1 LTFHNTGREM
11 RPLLAASLAC
21 VLLSRPDRRIAA
33 AFQPVSAPDSKR
45 VGDARTLSPIGA
57 TIPSSFGLGPHDRA
71 VVVPPD
77 RPLGSRRALRSAA
90 RSDGDGE
97 DLIDTNAL
105 VKYGIAALTQLSLF
119 AGAFKLLD
127 LGIATANVDP
137 SSVPFPAVAF
147 LFYAAS
153 LKSRALN
160 PLNNQRPKLDEV
172 KESGQSG
179 GFRDRVTPSW
189 TPPGVFFPIMW
200 ILIIGPV
207 RAYSSA
213 VIFESTG
220 TFCDVAHLSFIL
232 HLTVGDV
239 WNTINNTECR
249 YGASVVGV
257 LGVVASVAFASYQ
270 YYMVDPTA
278 GTLLGATSLWLCTAA
293 ALIVDT
299 WRLNPRSN
307 GERDPLYP
315 VLGDT
320 KTEFAWLSSSE

>member
-1 LTFHNTGREM
+1 
-11 RPLLAASLAC
+11 
-21 VLLSRPDRRIAA
+21 
-33 AFQPVSAPDSKR
+33 
-45 VGDARTLSPIGA
+45 
-57 TIPSSFGLGPHDRA
+57 
-71 VVVPPD
+71 
-77 RPLGSRRALRSAA
+77 
-90 RSDGDGE
+90 
-97 DLIDTNAL
+97 
-105 VKYGIAALTQLSLF
+105 
-119 AGAFKLLD
+119 
-127 LGIATANVDP
+127 
-137 SSVPFPAVAF
+137 
-147 LFYAAS
+147 
-153 LKSRALN
+153 
-160 PLNNQRPKLDEV
+160 
-172 KESGQSG
+172 
-179 GFRDRVTPSW
+179 
-189 TPPGVFFPIMW
+189 MW

>member
-1 LTFHNTGREM
+1 M
-11 RPLLAASLAC
+11 R
-21 VLLSRPDRRIAA
+21 
-33 AFQPVSAPDSKR
+33 
-45 VGDARTLSPIGA
+45 
-57 TIPSSFGLGPHDRA
+57 
-71 VVVPPD
+71 
-77 RPLGSRRALRSAA
+77 SRRAVNRGGSGIGTSQIANPTRALSHLMSEAIKYHRGGSTGRCWSLRS
-90 RSDGDGE
+90 
-97 DLIDTNAL
+97 DLTP
-105 VKYGIAALTQLSLF
+105 VHPPPPLSLSF
-119 AGAFKLLD
+119 TAVPSGAQYRH
-127 LGIATANVDP
+127 VE
-137 SSVPFPAVAF
+137 SS
-147 LFYAAS
+147 
-153 LKSRALN
+153 
-160 PLNNQRPKLDEV
+160 
-172 KESGQSG
+172 
-179 GFRDRVTPSW
+179 VTPSW